1 MSVLNKNL
9 KGTKFGIIILASVMA
24 TMGTNLT
31 LILQQQR
38 QQQQQQVTA
47 ASLRNPIENRTI
59 QSVGVDHK
67 SQDSNQENL
76 CYRSNGCRHS
86 NVD

>member
-1 MSVLNKNL
+1 MLVLNKNL

>member
-1 MSVLNKNL
+1 MKS
-9 KGTKFGIIILASVMA
+9 TKIAIIILASVMA

>member
-1 MSVLNKNL
+1 LSVLNKNL

>member
-1 MSVLNKNL
+1 
-9 KGTKFGIIILASVMA
+9 MA

-86 NVD
+86 NAD